1 MKKKQEFTFI
11 KNYSMNQIQLIK
23 VLTVIVLGIWLG
35 ACNSSTQEYSP
46 KPRGFNRIDLPQ
58 HTYQTLPNEYP
69 YSFEYSKEAI
79 IQIDTFK
86 NAEPH
91 WIIVYYPKLNTRI
104 QFTYKKVNNDL
115 GSLQKMMGD
124 AAKLAFN
131 HDKKAYS
138 ITDKLLITKS
148 GKKAVIFE
156 LEGEVPSPYQFF
168 VTDSTKHYLRGAVYL
183 MTATE
188 NDSLKPIID
197 YMKVDSR
204 HILESLK
211 WQ

>member
-1 MKKKQEFTFI
+1 
-11 KNYSMNQIQLIK
+11 MNQIHVLK
-23 VLTVIVLGIWLG
+23 VLSVIVLGIWLG
-35 ACNSSTQEYSP
+35 ACNSSIQEYSP

-91 WIIVYYPKLNTRI
+91 WIIVYYPKFDTRI
-104 QFTYKKVNNDL
+104 QFTYKKVNHDL
-115 GSLQKMMGD
+115 SRLQNMMGD

-138 ITDKLLITKS
+138 ITDKILLTKS

-197 YMKVDSR
+197 YMKVDSK
-204 HILESLK
+204 HILETLK